1 MASLVLGVVG
11 SGVGASLLGSVSLF
25 GATISGAQIGG
36 ALGAFLGSEIDA
48 AIAPGRHRTGPRLGD
63 TAIQASSEGAAI
75 PRVFGRVRLTGT

>member
-11 SGVGASLLGSVSLF
+11 SGVGASLLGSISVF

-48 AIAPGRHRTGPRLGD
+48 ALSPGQHRTGPRLSD
-63 TAIQASSEGAAI
+63 TAIQASAVGAA
-75 PRVFGRVRLTGT
+75 VRGLCVD